1 MALVLAVE
9 PDHRQASIL
18 KRIVREQVRADLV
31 LVDSRDA
38 AVAALTARIPDVI
51 LLTALLSPRD
61 EEELVAYLRTL
72 AGAQHIQT
80 HTIPQLASTA
90 ADMEQKSGGGLFGK
104 LLGKKEAAPKVSMG
118 GCDPD
123 LFADEIRTFIET
135 ATERKSESVDALQ
148 QRVAHLEFQAQPTP
162 ADHGSHA
169 TTVVVLGST
178 GPVVLGSRPGRPS
191 LGARRRG
198 SKRSPTKRRRS
209 GGPRGRRHSSG
220 GPPPAGQRR
229 CGFGHAR
236 RSSPTFRWPCSPKIR
251 KSRTGRRNSSA
262 RPATKPR
269 RRADA
274 RGGSRGRAAARG
286 GSRARER
293 EDEDGASP

>member
-18 KRIVREQVRADLV
+18 KRIIRDQVRADLV

-61 EEELVAYLRTL
+61 EEELVSYLRTL

-90 ADMEQKSGGGLFGK
+90 ADMEQKGGGGLFGK
-104 LLGKKEAAPKVSMG
+104 LLGKKDSGPKATMG

-135 ATERKSESVDALQ
+135 ATERKSESVEALQ
-148 QRVAHLEFQAQPTP
+148 QRVAHLEFQSQPARSFSDQPTRSFSDQP
-162 ADHGSHA
+162 TRSFSDPD
-169 TTVVVLGST
+169 
-178 GPVVLGSRPGRPS
+178 PVVRVSEAAPRSEPEPVPDEPAVSGGGSAWESPFEWRPS
-191 LGARRRG
+191 TVLANAAAASATPSLVTNVPLAVLAEDQEEQDRHGA
-198 SKRSPTKRRRS
+198 KRAA
-209 GGPRGRRHSSG
+209 GPRGG
-220 GPPPAGQRR
+220 GR
-229 CGFGHAR
+229 
-236 RSSPTFRWPCSPKIR
+236 
-251 KSRTGRRNSSA
+251 
-262 RPATKPR
+262 ATP
-269 RRADA
+269 A
-274 RGGSRGRAAARG
+274 RGGRRGGAAARG
-286 GSRARER
+286 GSRTRARGR
-293 EDEDGASP
+293 RGASP

>member
-18 KRIVREQVRADLV
+18 KRIIRDKVRADLV

-61 EEELVAYLRTL
+61 EEELVTYLRTL

-104 LLGKKEAAPKVSMG
+104 LLGKKDPVPRVLMG

-135 ATERKSESVDALQ
+135 ATKQKSESVEALH
-148 QRVAHLEFQAQPTP
+148 QRVRAPRVP
-162 ADHGSHA
+162 VA
-169 TTVVVLGST
+169 TVSVVLGST
-178 GPVVLGSRPGRPS
+178 GTVVLGSTGTVVLGSRPGRPS
-191 LGARRRG
+191 LGGGAATRISPRR
-198 SKRSPTKRRRS
+198 T
-209 GGPRGRRHSSG
+209 GRQQRWFRVGVAIRMAAHHC
-220 GPPPAGQRR
+220 AGQRR
-229 CGFGHAR
+229 CGFDHAAARHQRPPGGTRR
-236 RSSPTFRWPCSPKIR
+236 RS
-251 KSRTGRRNSSA
+251 GRA
-262 RPATKPR
+262 GPAGAKRAAGPR
-269 RRADA
+269 RGGRAAPA

-286 GSRARER
+286 GSRTRARGR
-293 EDEDGASP
+293 GGASP

>member
-18 KRIVREQVRADLV
+18 KRIIRDQVRADLV

-61 EEELVAYLRTL
+61 EEELVTYLRTL

-104 LLGKKEAAPKVSMG
+104 LLGKKDAGPRVMMG

-135 ATERKSESVDALQ
+135 ATERKSESVEALQ
-148 QRVAHLEFQAQPTP
+148 QRVAHLEFQSQP
-162 ADHGSHA
+162 ARSFSDHDSRD
-169 TTVVVLGST
+169 TVVVLGST
-178 GPVVLGSRPGRPS
+178 GTVVLGSRPGRPS
-191 LGARRRG
+191 LGGGAAARTSPRRTG
-198 SKRSPTKRRRS
+198 RQQRRFRV
-209 GGPRGRRHSSG
+209 GVAIRMAALHC
-220 GPPPAGQRR
+220 AGQRR
-229 CGFGHAR
+229 CGFGHAV
-236 RSSPTFRWPCSPKIR
+236 
-251 KSRTGRRNSSA
+251 A
-262 RPATKPR
+262 RHQRPPGGPR
-269 RRADA
+269 RRSGRAGPAGAKRAAGPRRGGRAAPA

-286 GSRARER
+286 GSRTRARGR
-293 EDEDGASP
+293 GGASP